1 MRDARALE
9 RLGGRD
15 DPTSRRLPVGW
26 KRRARAWAARD
37 YPLGL
42 QPYHGLFISGLV
54 GEWRTLEDLLILVA
68 DEPAAVAR
76 LMERLADLA
85 VGLIDRTRA
94 DVEFDYLHLSEPIA
108 SNAGPVIGPETYGR
122 LVLPALRRIVEHA
135 RARGIDLIHVV
146 PGEPEAP
153 HSAVGRGRGQR
164 ALGLGHGAG
173 RGGLHAAPPNVRP
186 LAGVDWRPGRARPHP
201 RRGGHRGPDHGEVPP
216 LLAEGGYIPS
226 VDGRVREYVPFE
238 RYAFDR
244 RPPTK
249 WPPGLCRGAI
259 HRARGPG
266 SPSSLQTRLAS
277 SSLKPNLP
285 TITRMVSSHVARTPL
300 RFSRSS
306 SHIRGFHWM

>member
-1 MRDARALE
+1 M
-9 RLGGRD
+9 
-15 DPTSRRLPVGW
+15 
-26 KRRARAWAARD
+26 
-37 YPLGL
+37 GL

-135 RARGIDLIHVV
+135 RARGIDLILMWSQGNLKPLIPLWVEAGVNVLWVSDTV
-146 PGEPEAP
+146 PG
-153 HSAVGRGRGQR
+153 AVDYMQLRRTYGRSL
-164 ALGLGHGAG
+164 ALI
-173 RGGLHAAPPNVRP
+173 GGLDVHVLTRDEAAIE
-186 LAGVDWRPGRARPHP
+186 AEIMAK
-201 RRGGHRGPDHGEVPP
+201 VPP

-238 RYAFDR
+238 RYAFHR
-244 RPPTK
+244 R
-249 WPPGLCRGAI
+249 LLNEVA
-259 HRARGPG
+259 AR
-266 SPSSLQTRLAS
+266 
-277 SSLKPNLP
+277 
-285 TITRMVSSHVARTPL
+285 PL
-300 RFSRSS
+300 
-306 SHIRGFHWM
+306 